1 MKHSPYYFWS
11 EEEKKTR
18 EARGVIYLEK
28 ENILEED
35 RRNRIYRIMLTG
47 TSVCAGLTRKVVDGH
62 LVSLDLGS
70 GTGCFWGRSLSINYS
85 VSIAHRPLPSV
96 SLLLEIE
103 YPITSLGGS
112 VDCLAYCH
120 LWCLLSIYSTHT
132 HLPRHTHTNTNKRNT
147 QTSTYAIKHTNTH
160 THLGTRVIK

>member
-103 YPITSLGGS
+103 YPSPHWVG
-112 VDCLAYCH
+112 V
-120 LWCLLSIYSTHT
+120 
-132 HLPRHTHTNTNKRNT
+132 
-147 QTSTYAIKHTNTH
+147 
-160 THLGTRVIK
+160 